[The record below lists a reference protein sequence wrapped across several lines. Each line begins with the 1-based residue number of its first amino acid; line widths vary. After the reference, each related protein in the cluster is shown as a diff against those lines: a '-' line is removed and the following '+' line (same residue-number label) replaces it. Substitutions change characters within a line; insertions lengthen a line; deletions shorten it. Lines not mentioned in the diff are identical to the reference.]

1 MFYLSAHFTPLPIFL
16 NIFLPIY
23 SYYRFYLS
31 NCFTHLSF
39 LPDNSFTPLLVYPFA
54 FCQYTRITRFIHQ
67 TVLPIYR
74 LYRTTCLLHYLFNPS
89 NHFTYVTVLPVLL
102 FYPSISFTC
111 LSVLPVYLFYPTSF
125 LPVHLFYLSACF
137 ICPLAYL
144 SYLISPV
151 CLFYLSTRFTGLP
164 V

>member
-1 MFYLSAHFTPLPIFL
+1 MCCYLPVLTFHMFYLSTHFTPLPIFL

-74 LYRTTCLLHYLFNPS
+74 LYRTTCLLHYLLNPS

-102 FYPSISFTC
+102 FYPFQTMELAKGSIMKEIFPI
-111 LSVLPVYLFYPTSF
+111 L
-125 LPVHLFYLSACF
+125 
-137 ICPLAYL
+137 
-144 SYLISPV
+144 
-151 CLFYLSTRFTGLP
+151 
-164 V
+164 